1 MSRLGLVKTGKSLFR
16 PTFCWNYFR
25 RVTWLDILATEEP
38 HLDEFMVGERT
49 SNYKECCS
57 HDLPS
62 LLKTTNVPVAR
73 RFTCLDSKAM
83 QAVTQEKPGESSR
96 GFSMPGQ
103 MCIWSTIPH
112 SILTRNT
119 ILRVRDPYFRGM
131 QGSPC
136 VVNSKYVNHTRKMP
150 DSFFFVFAFHLK

>member
-1 MSRLGLVKTGKSLFR
+1 
-16 PTFCWNYFR
+16 
-25 RVTWLDILATEEP
+25 
-38 HLDEFMVGERT
+38 MVGERT
-49 SNYKECCS
+49 SNHKECRT

-62 LLKTTNVPVAR
+62 LPKTTNVPAAK
-73 RFTCLDSKAM
+73 RFTCLDSKAT
-83 QAVTQEKPGESSR
+83 QAVTQEKPAESSN

-112 SILTRNT
+112 SIPTRNT
-119 ILRVRDPYFRGM
+119 ILRVRDPYLRGL

-150 DSFFFVFAFHLK
+150 DRLLLRVCIPSKIATHSCLWVDDRLGTQKRSLS